1 MANSHAEDA
10 TGISAA
16 IRTLATKK
24 ELGES
29 EKRLNAASEAL
40 QRKMLEEIGNRDE
53 RMRKELKADLEQA
66 IKKNRFF
73 SPEFAAV
80 VENGLSGF
88 AAGIAVFLLAFGF
101 VAFVAL
107 FVFVVT

>member
-1 MANSHAEDA
+1 MANTHTEDA

-40 QRKMLEEIGNRDE
+40 QRKMLEEIGSRDE

-66 IKKNRFF
+66 IAKNRFF
-73 SPEFAAV
+73 SPKFATC
-80 VENGLSGF
+80 VEIGLSSLATGF
-88 AAGIAVFLLAFGF
+88 AIFVIVLGIVEF
-101 VAFVAL
+101 VDL
-107 FVFVVT
+107 FVT

>member
-1 MANSHAEDA
+1 MSDSHSEDA

-24 ELGES
+24 ELSES

-40 QRKMLEEIGNRDE
+40 QRNMLKEIGDRTE
-53 RMRKELKADLEQA
+53 QMRKELKADLEQA

-73 SPEFAAV
+73 HPLFAAAV
-80 VENGLSGF
+80 QGLLTGG
-88 AAGIAVFLLAFGF
+88 ATGIALFLMAWGF
-101 VAFVAL
+101 VDL
-107 FVFVVT
+107 IRL